1 MKIQTARNEYFTF
14 VKVGDANGWRNAIAA
29 HPNLAR
35 ARGYAVEQAEHHARH
50 GLRAEVRIYA
60 EVCIDCISADATARG
75 GAQ

>member
-35 ARGYAVEQAEHHARH
+35 ARGYAK
-50 GLRAEVRIYA
+50 
-60 EVCIDCISADATARG
+60 G
-75 GAQ
+75 GAR